1 MPRNPLR
8 ESTFRFKRFD
18 IVNRDS
24 AMKVGTDGVLLGA
37 WVSVDGVARAVDA
50 GCGTGLIALMLA
62 QRGVGSVDAVDI
74 DSVAVREASL
84 NVAASPWPDAVGLYC
99 ADFVDW
105 VASGADSVD
114 LVVCNPP
121 FFTETLRSGDDRRA
135 VARHEGSLGI
145 ASLMSASVMV
155 LNERGRLALVAPASR
170 ESEIALL
177 AAGAGLYINRL
188 TRVVSKMGKP
198 PKRVLVELSRFN
210 RAAAIDTLYIC
221 DETSKFSERYRE
233 LTSDFYLNI

>member
-18 IVNRDS
+18 IVNCDS

-62 QRGVGSVDAVDI
+62 QRGVGSVDGVDI

-105 VASGADSVD
+105 VSSGADSVD

-188 TRVVSKMGKP
+188 TRVVSKVGKP

-210 RAAAIDTLYIC
+210 RAAAIDTLYIY
-221 DETSKFSERYRE
+221 DETSKFSERYRK